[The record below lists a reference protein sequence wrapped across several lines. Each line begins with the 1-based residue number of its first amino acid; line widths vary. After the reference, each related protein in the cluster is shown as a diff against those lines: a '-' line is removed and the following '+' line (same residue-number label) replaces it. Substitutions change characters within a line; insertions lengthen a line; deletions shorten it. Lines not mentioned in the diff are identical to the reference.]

1 MGMYSDNRFD
11 NELSEDG
18 NELSE
23 DGNGL
28 SEDGNGLSE
37 DGNRLSEDSN
47 GLSEEEMARATEV
60 IIPAPDATPTPG
72 NQAPGNQAPGNQAS
86 GNQEAADV
94 SQEDFPSAAL
104 LPDAGQRMSLGR
116 AMGVSAAVGVAGVCV
131 ASVLTKE
138 DASLSRAATPDNEKS
153 ADDIAANAGAGDDT
167 ERVEVPAAPHVTISY
182 EDTPMNSGM
191 ETCDAGDIADAGA
204 NHVGGA
210 EAPDPLFGGFGS
222 LCADI

>member
-18 NELSE
+18 NRLT
-23 DGNGL
+23 
-28 SEDGNGLSE
+28 EDGNGLSE
-37 DGNRLSEDSN
+37 DGNRLSENGN

-60 IIPAPDATPTPG
+60 IVPAPDATPTPG
-72 NQAPGNQAPGNQAS
+72 NQASGNQAP

>member
-28 SEDGNGLSE
+28 SEDGI
-37 DGNRLSEDSN
+37 

-60 IIPAPDATPTPG
+60 IVPAPDATPI
-72 NQAPGNQAPGNQAS
+72 PGNQAS
-86 GNQEAADV
+86 GNQAAGNQEAADV

-138 DASLSRAATPDNEKS
+138 DASLSRAATPDKEKS
-153 ADDIAANAGAGDDT
+153 ADDIAANAGTGDDT

>member
-11 NELSEDG
+11 

-37 DGNRLSEDSN
+37 DGN

-60 IIPAPDATPTPG
+60 IVPAPDATPTPG
-72 NQAPGNQAPGNQAS
+72 NQAPGNQASGNQAA
-86 GNQEAADV
+86 GNQAAADV

-138 DASLSRAATPDNEKS
+138 DASLSRAATPENEKS

-191 ETCDAGDIADAGA
+191 ETCDAGDIADASA

>member
-1 MGMYSDNRFD
+1 MGMYSDNRFN
-11 NELSEDG
+11 NELT
-18 NELSE
+18 
-23 DGNGL
+23 
-28 SEDGNGLSE
+28 
-37 DGNRLSEDSN
+37 EDSN

-60 IIPAPDATPTPG
+60 IVPAPDATPTPG
-72 NQAPGNQAPGNQAS
+72 NQAPGNQAP

-210 EAPDPLFGGFGS
+210 ETPDPLFGGFGS

>member
-18 NELSE
+18 N
-23 DGNGL
+23 
-28 SEDGNGLSE
+28 
-37 DGNRLSEDSN
+37 

-60 IIPAPDATPTPG
+60 IVPAPDATPTPG
-72 NQAPGNQAPGNQAS
+72 NQASGNQAP

-167 ERVEVPAAPHVTISY
+167 ESVEVPAAPHVTISY

-222 LCADI
+222 VCADI

>member
-18 NELSE
+18 N
-23 DGNGL
+23 GL
-28 SEDGNGLSE
+28 SENG
-37 DGNRLSEDSN
+37 N

-60 IIPAPDATPTPG
+60 IVPAPDATPTPG
-72 NQAPGNQAPGNQAS
+72 NQAS
-86 GNQEAADV
+86 GNQEAGNQEAGNQEAVDV

>member
-23 DGNGL
+23 DGN
-28 SEDGNGLSE
+28 E
-37 DGNRLSEDSN
+37 
-47 GLSEEEMARATEV
+47 LSEEEMARATEV
-60 IIPAPDATPTPG
+60 IVPAPDATPTPG
-72 NQAPGNQAPGNQAS
+72 NQAPGNQAPGNQA
-86 GNQEAADV
+86 AADV

-104 LPDAGQRMSLGR
+104 LPEAGQRMPLGR

-138 DASLSRAATPDNEKS
+138 DASLSRAATPENEKS
-153 ADDIAANAGAGDDT
+153 ADDIAANAGVGDDT

-191 ETCDAGDIADAGA
+191 ETCDAGDIADASA

-210 EAPDPLFGGFGS
+210 EATDPLFGGFGS
-222 LCADI
+222 VCADI

>member
-18 NELSE
+18 N
-23 DGNGL
+23 G
-28 SEDGNGLSE
+28 
-37 DGNRLSEDSN
+37 LSEDSN

-60 IIPAPDATPTPG
+60 IVPAPDATPTPG
-72 NQAPGNQAPGNQAS
+72 NQAP

-204 NHVGGA
+204 NHVGDA
-210 EAPDPLFGGFGS
+210 ETPDPLFGGFGS

>member
-1 MGMYSDNRFD
+1 MGMYSDNRFN
-11 NELSEDG
+11 NELT
-18 NELSE
+18 E

-37 DGNRLSEDSN
+37 
-47 GLSEEEMARATEV
+47 EEMARATEV
-60 IIPAPDATPTPG
+60 IVPAPDATPTPG
-72 NQAPGNQAPGNQAS
+72 NQAPGNQAPGNQA
-86 GNQEAADV
+86 AADV

-116 AMGVSAAVGVAGVCV
+116 AIGVSAAVGVAGVCV
-131 ASVLTKE
+131 ASVLSKE
-138 DASLSRAATPDNEKS
+138 DASLSRAATPENEKS

>member
-11 NELSEDG
+11 NELTEDG
-18 NELSE
+18 
-23 DGNGL
+23 
-28 SEDGNGLSE
+28 
-37 DGNRLSEDSN
+37 N

-60 IIPAPDATPTPG
+60 IVPAPDATPTPG
-72 NQAPGNQAPGNQAS
+72 NQAPGNQAP

>member
-18 NELSE
+18 NRLSE
-23 DGNGL
+23 DG
-28 SEDGNGLSE
+28 
-37 DGNRLSEDSN
+37 N

-60 IIPAPDATPTPG
+60 IVPAPDATPT
-72 NQAPGNQAPGNQAS
+72 PGNQAS

-138 DASLSRAATPDNEKS
+138 DASLSRAATPENEKS

>member
-11 NELSEDG
+11 NELT
-18 NELSE
+18 
-23 DGNGL
+23 
-28 SEDGNGLSE
+28 EDGNGLSE
-37 DGNRLSEDSN
+37 DGNRLSENGN

-60 IIPAPDATPTPG
+60 IVPAPDATPTPG
-72 NQAPGNQAPGNQAS
+72 NQASGNQAP

-210 EAPDPLFGGFGS
+210 ETPDPLFGGFGS

>member
-11 NELSEDG
+11 NELSK
-18 NELSE
+18 
-23 DGNGL
+23 
-28 SEDGNGLSE
+28 DGNGLSE
-37 DGNRLSEDSN
+37 DGNRLSE
-47 GLSEEEMARATEV
+47 EEMARATEV
-60 IIPAPDATPTPG
+60 IVPAPDATPTPG
-72 NQAPGNQAPGNQAS
+72 NQASGNQAP

-210 EAPDPLFGGFGS
+210 ETPDPLFGGFGS

>member
-11 NELSEDG
+11 NELSEDC
-18 NELSE
+18 
-23 DGNGL
+23 NGL
-28 SEDGNGLSE
+28 SEDGNGLT
-37 DGNRLSEDSN
+37 
-47 GLSEEEMARATEV
+47 EEEMARATEV
-60 IIPAPDATPTPG
+60 IVPAPDATPTPG
-72 NQAPGNQAPGNQAS
+72 NQAPGNQAAGNQAA
-86 GNQEAADV
+86 GNQAAADV

-104 LPDAGQRMSLGR
+104 LPNAGQRMSLGR

-138 DASLSRAATPDNEKS
+138 DASLSRAATPENEKS

-210 EAPDPLFGGFGS
+210 EATDPLFGGFGS

>member
-1 MGMYSDNRFD
+1 MGMYSDNRFY
-11 NELSEDG
+11 NELT
-18 NELSE
+18 E

-37 DGNRLSEDSN
+37 
-47 GLSEEEMARATEV
+47 EEMARATEV
-60 IIPAPDATPTPG
+60 IVPAPDATPTPG
-72 NQAPGNQAPGNQAS
+72 NQAPGNQEAGNQEA

-222 LCADI
+222 VCADI

>member
-1 MGMYSDNRFD
+1 MYSDNRFD
-11 NELSEDG
+11 NGLT
-18 NELSE
+18 E

-28 SEDGNGLSE
+28 TEDG
-37 DGNRLSEDSN
+37 N

-60 IIPAPDATPTPG
+60 IVPTPDATPTPG
-72 NQAPGNQAPGNQAS
+72 NQAP

-104 LPDAGQRMSLGR
+104 LPDAGQHMSLGR

-182 EDTPMNSGM
+182 EDMPMNSGM

-204 NHVGGA
+204 NHVGDA

>member
-1 MGMYSDNRFD
+1 MGMYSDNLFD

-18 NELSE
+18 
-23 DGNGL
+23 
-28 SEDGNGLSE
+28 
-37 DGNRLSEDSN
+37 N

-60 IIPAPDATPTPG
+60 IVPAPDATPTPG
-72 NQAPGNQAPGNQAS
+72 NQASGNQAP

>member
-1 MGMYSDNRFD
+1 MGMYSDNRFY
-11 NELSEDG
+11 NE
-18 NELSE
+18 
-23 DGNGL
+23 
-28 SEDGNGLSE
+28 
-37 DGNRLSEDSN
+37 LSEDSN

-60 IIPAPDATPTPG
+60 IVPSPDATPTPG
-72 NQAPGNQAPGNQAS
+72 NQAPGNQAP

>member
-1 MGMYSDNRFD
+1 MGMYSDNRFN
-11 NELSEDG
+11 NELT
-18 NELSE
+18 E

-28 SEDGNGLSE
+28 SEDGNG
-37 DGNRLSEDSN
+37 LSEDSN

-60 IIPAPDATPTPG
+60 IVPAPDATPTPG
-72 NQAPGNQAPGNQAS
+72 NQASGNQAP

-210 EAPDPLFGGFGS
+210 ETPDPLFGGFGS

>member
-1 MGMYSDNRFD
+1 MGMYSDNRFN
-11 NELSEDG
+11 NELT
-18 NELSE
+18 E

-37 DGNRLSEDSN
+37 
-47 GLSEEEMARATEV
+47 EEMARATEV
-60 IIPAPDATPTPG
+60 IVPAPDATPTPG
-72 NQAPGNQAPGNQAS
+72 NQAPGNQAP

-153 ADDIAANAGAGDDT
+153 ADDIAANAGVGDDT

>member
-11 NELSEDG
+11 

-37 DGNRLSEDSN
+37 
-47 GLSEEEMARATEV
+47 EEMARATEV
-60 IIPAPDATPTPG
+60 IVPAPDATPTPG
-72 NQAPGNQAPGNQAS
+72 NQAPGNQAAGNQAPGNQA
-86 GNQEAADV
+86 AADV

-138 DASLSRAATPDNEKS
+138 DASLSRAATPENEKS
-153 ADDIAANAGAGDDT
+153 ADDIAANAGTGDDT

-210 EAPDPLFGGFGS
+210 EAPDSLFGGFGS

>member
-18 NELSE
+18 NRLTE

-37 DGNRLSEDSN
+37 
-47 GLSEEEMARATEV
+47 EEMARATEV
-60 IIPAPDATPTPG
+60 IVPAPDATPT
-72 NQAPGNQAPGNQAS
+72 PGNQAS

>member
-1 MGMYSDNRFD
+1 MGMYSDNRFY
-11 NELSEDG
+11 

-28 SEDGNGLSE
+28 T
-37 DGNRLSEDSN
+37 EDSN
-47 GLSEEEMARATEV
+47 RLSEEEMARATEV
-60 IIPAPDATPTPG
+60 IVPAPDATPTPG
-72 NQAPGNQAPGNQAS
+72 NQAPGNQV
-86 GNQEAADV
+86 AADV

-138 DASLSRAATPDNEKS
+138 DASLSHAATPDNEKS

>member
-11 NELSEDG
+11 

-37 DGNRLSEDSN
+37 
-47 GLSEEEMARATEV
+47 EEMARATEV
-60 IIPAPDATPTPG
+60 IVPAPDATPTPG
-72 NQAPGNQAPGNQAS
+72 NQAPGNQA
-86 GNQEAADV
+86 AADV

-138 DASLSRAATPDNEKS
+138 DASLSRAATPENEKS

-191 ETCDAGDIADAGA
+191 EICDAGDIADASA

>member
-11 NELSEDG
+11 NELT
-18 NELSE
+18 
-23 DGNGL
+23 
-28 SEDGNGLSE
+28 E
-37 DGNRLSEDSN
+37 DGNRLSENGN

-60 IIPAPDATPTPG
+60 IVPAPDATPTPG
-72 NQAPGNQAPGNQAS
+72 NQASGNQAP

>member
-18 NELSE
+18 N
-23 DGNGL
+23 
-28 SEDGNGLSE
+28 
-37 DGNRLSEDSN
+37 R
-47 GLSEEEMARATEV
+47 LSEEEMARATEV
-60 IIPAPDATPTPG
+60 IVPAPDATPTPG
-72 NQAPGNQAPGNQAS
+72 NQALGNQAS

>member
-11 NELSEDG
+11 NE
-18 NELSE
+18 
-23 DGNGL
+23 
-28 SEDGNGLSE
+28 
-37 DGNRLSEDSN
+37 LSEDSN

-60 IIPAPDATPTPG
+60 IVPAPDATPTPG
-72 NQAPGNQAPGNQAS
+72 NQAPGNQAP

-153 ADDIAANAGAGDDT
+153 ADDIAANAGVGDDT

-210 EAPDPLFGGFGS
+210 ETPDPLFGGFGS

>member
-11 NELSEDG
+11 

-37 DGNRLSEDSN
+37 DSNGLSEDSN

-60 IIPAPDATPTPG
+60 IVPAPDATPTPG
-72 NQAPGNQAPGNQAS
+72 NQASGNQAPGNQES
-86 GNQEAADV
+86 ADV

-210 EAPDPLFGGFGS
+210 ETPDPLFGGFGS

>member
-18 NELSE
+18 NRLTE
-23 DGNGL
+23 D
-28 SEDGNGLSE
+28 S
-37 DGNRLSEDSN
+37 NRLSEDGN

-60 IIPAPDATPTPG
+60 IVPAPDATPTPG
-72 NQAPGNQAPGNQAS
+72 NQAPGNQAPGNQV
-86 GNQEAADV
+86 AADV

-210 EAPDPLFGGFGS
+210 ETPDPLFGGFGS

>member
-18 NELSE
+18 IGLSE

-37 DGNRLSEDSN
+37 
-47 GLSEEEMARATEV
+47 EEMARATEV
-60 IIPAPDATPTPG
+60 IVPAPDATPTPGNQAHGNQAPG
-72 NQAPGNQAPGNQAS
+72 NQAPGNQAPGNQA
-86 GNQEAADV
+86 AADV

>member
-1 MGMYSDNRFD
+1 MGMYSDNRF
-11 NELSEDG
+11 N

-28 SEDGNGLSE
+28 TEDG
-37 DGNRLSEDSN
+37 N

-60 IIPAPDATPTPG
+60 IVPAPDATPTPG
-72 NQAPGNQAPGNQAS
+72 NQAP

>member
-1 MGMYSDNRFD
+1 MGMYSDNRFY
-11 NELSEDG
+11 

-37 DGNRLSEDSN
+37 
-47 GLSEEEMARATEV
+47 EEMARATEV
-60 IIPAPDATPTPG
+60 IVPAPDATPTPG
-72 NQAPGNQAPGNQAS
+72 NQASGNQAP

-210 EAPDPLFGGFGS
+210 ETPDPLFGGFGS

>member
-11 NELSEDG
+11 NELSEDCNGLSEDG
-18 NELSE
+18 NGLTE

-28 SEDGNGLSE
+28 SEDGNGLT
-37 DGNRLSEDSN
+37 
-47 GLSEEEMARATEV
+47 EEEMARATEV
-60 IIPAPDATPTPG
+60 IVPAPDATPTPG
-72 NQAPGNQAPGNQAS
+72 NQAPGNQAAGNQAA
-86 GNQEAADV
+86 GNQAAADV

-104 LPDAGQRMSLGR
+104 LPNAGQRMSLGR

-138 DASLSRAATPDNEKS
+138 DASLSRAATPENEKS

-210 EAPDPLFGGFGS
+210 EATDPLFGGFGS

>member
-1 MGMYSDNRFD
+1 MGMYSDNRFN

-18 NELSE
+18 
-23 DGNGL
+23 
-28 SEDGNGLSE
+28 
-37 DGNRLSEDSN
+37 N

-60 IIPAPDATPTPG
+60 IVPAPDATPTPG
-72 NQAPGNQAPGNQAS
+72 NQASGNQAPGNQES
-86 GNQEAADV
+86 ADV

-210 EAPDPLFGGFGS
+210 ETPDPLFGGFGS

>member
-1 MGMYSDNRFD
+1 MGMYSDNRFY
-11 NELSEDG
+11 

-28 SEDGNGLSE
+28 T
-37 DGNRLSEDSN
+37 
-47 GLSEEEMARATEV
+47 EEEMARATEV
-60 IIPAPDATPTPG
+60 IVPAPDATPTPG
-72 NQAPGNQAPGNQAS
+72 NQASGNQAP

>member
-1 MGMYSDNRFD
+1 MGMYSDNRFY
-11 NELSEDG
+11 NELT
-18 NELSE
+18 E

-37 DGNRLSEDSN
+37 
-47 GLSEEEMARATEV
+47 EEMARATEV
-60 IIPAPDATPTPG
+60 IVPAPDATPTPG
-72 NQAPGNQAPGNQAS
+72 NQAP

-138 DASLSRAATPDNEKS
+138 DASLSRAATPYNEKS

>member
-1 MGMYSDNRFD
+1 MGMYSDNRLD
-11 NELSEDG
+11 

-28 SEDGNGLSE
+28 SEDGNGLT
-37 DGNRLSEDSN
+37 EDSN

-60 IIPAPDATPTPG
+60 IVPSPDATPTPG
-72 NQAPGNQAPGNQAS
+72 NQAL

-116 AMGVSAAVGVAGVCV
+116 AIGVSAAVGVAGVCV

-138 DASLSRAATPDNEKS
+138 DASLSRAATPENEKS

-191 ETCDAGDIADAGA
+191 ETCDAGDIADASA

>member
-11 NELSEDG
+11 NELTEDG
-18 NELSE
+18 
-23 DGNGL
+23 
-28 SEDGNGLSE
+28 
-37 DGNRLSEDSN
+37 N

-60 IIPAPDATPTPG
+60 IVPAPDATPTPG
-72 NQAPGNQAPGNQAS
+72 NQAPGNQEAGNQEA

-138 DASLSRAATPDNEKS
+138 DASLSHAATPDNEKS

>member
-18 NELSE
+18 N
-23 DGNGL
+23 
-28 SEDGNGLSE
+28 
-37 DGNRLSEDSN
+37 

-60 IIPAPDATPTPG
+60 IVPAPDATPTLGNQASG
-72 NQAPGNQAPGNQAS
+72 NQAPGNQAP

-94 SQEDFPSAAL
+94 SQEDFPSAVL
-104 LPDAGQRMSLGR
+104 LPEAGQRMSLGR

-191 ETCDAGDIADAGA
+191 ETYDAGDIADAGA